1 MSLVRRTFLLT
12 AGATLAA
19 ARVAHAQ
26 DESPRGPYS
35 LLDRPAPDFSV
46 PLHGGGSRNL
56 EDFRG
61 RVLILA
67 FGGLWCPPCISDG
80 ANINELAGLAV
91 QSEIEF
97 LYLHCGPE
105 FGLWTQ
111 HGNRRPRVADAES
124 AWNLYFIENHYNFP
138 VAFDL
143 SRRRDIAR
151 DYNIRWFPSFIVI
164 DRIGRI
170 RAWRTALGRNGARAF
185 ISVAREAAGE
195 TI

>member
-1 MSLVRRTFLLT
+1 MKLARRTFLLM
-12 AGATLAA
+12 AGATAA
-19 ARVAHAQ
+19 TGNAAHAQ
-26 DESPRGPYS
+26 RRGPYTM
-35 LLDRPAPDFSV
+35 LDQPAPDFSV
-46 PLHGGGSRNL
+46 PLHGGGNRSL
-56 EDFRG
+56 ADYRG

-67 FGGLWCPPCISDG
+67 FGGLWCPPCVIDG
-80 ANINELAGLAV
+80 ANINELASLAA

-124 AWNLYFIENHYNFP
+124 AWNLYFIENHYNFA
-138 VAFDL
+138 VGFDL

-151 DYNIRWFPSFIVI
+151 DFSIEAFPSFLII

-170 RAWRTALGRNGARAF
+170 RAWRATLGATGARAF
-185 ISVAREAAGE
+185 ISLARGAAGE
-195 TI
+195 MI